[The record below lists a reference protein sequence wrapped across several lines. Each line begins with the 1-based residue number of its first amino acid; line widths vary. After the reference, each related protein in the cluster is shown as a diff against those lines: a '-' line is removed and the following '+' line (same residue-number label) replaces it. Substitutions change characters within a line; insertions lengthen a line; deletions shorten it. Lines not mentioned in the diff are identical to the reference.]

1 MPSQFSKIRPNRPR
15 CFRLLLV
22 LIVPI
27 VVGLS
32 SASASSLRLQTD
44 RSEDAL
50 SWGALEAREFLPD
63 SNLVEDLQTIP
74 DPGEINRSALAIS
87 LTASSDIRLSGYQ
100 TKTLSCPPGQTITF
114 NLQNFA
120 LTGHSTLTLFGDST
134 ATFIFNVAQQF
145 SLAGSGRIVLSGG
158 IQWNHVF
165 FNVLGT
171 GSTVT
176 LSGKSSLIGTL
187 TATQRTV
194 KFNGHAIVYGKALAQ
209 KVVIRQAAQIITPPI
224 VSQ

>member
-1 MPSQFSKIRPNRPR
+1 
-15 CFRLLLV
+15 V
-22 LIVPI
+22 LP
-27 VVGLS
+27 
-32 SASASSLRLQTD
+32 
-44 RSEDAL
+44 
-50 SWGALEAREFLPD
+50 WGALEAREFLPD
-63 SNLVEDLQTIP
+63 SNPVEDLQTIP
-74 DPGEINRSALAIS
+74 NPGEINRSALAIS
-87 LTASSDIRLSGYQ
+87 LTASSDISLSGYQ

-114 NLQNFA
+114 NLQTFA

-134 ATFIFNVAQQF
+134 ATFIFNVTQQF

-158 IQWNHVF
+158 IQWNHVL

-171 GSTVT
+171 GSPIT

-194 KFNGHAIVYGKALAQ
+194 KLSGHAIVYGKALTQ
-209 KVVIRQAAQIITPPI
+209 KVVFRQAAQIITPPV